1 MFRPWLL
8 VIMKKNTATETQS
21 ANFKVLTSH
30 KIGQTRIRPTNSR
43 TPKAQAAEIVM
54 LHANAL
60 AERKPVCLE
69 WHSVRNT
76 VVC

>member
-21 ANFKVLTSH
+21 DNFKILTSH
-30 KIGQTRIRPTNSR
+30 KIGQTHIRTANSR
-43 TPKAQAAEIVM
+43 TPKAQAAGIVM

-60 AERKPVCLE
+60 AWQKPVCLE
-69 WHSVRNT
+69 WHSVQY
-76 VVC
+76 VYC